1 VFAKALVTAA
11 AGKGPL
17 YDEKFDEGL
26 WAISSARFGGFIT
39 GQRLVVGSS
48 NSLLLIT
55 ASRAFSVQAG
65 CR

>member
-1 VFAKALVTAA
+1 VTAA

-26 WAISSARFGGFIT
+26 WAISSARFGGFIP
-39 GQRLVVGSS
+39 GQRLVVSS
-48 NSLLLIT
+48 QQSSLLIS
-55 ASRAFSVQAG
+55 ASRAFSVQDG